1 MCLSKMAVLAADP
14 VSGFNLLQ
22 ASVYEGNYATVIT
35 FSIFLDNFLR
45 EMNFES
51 TANNAKISPSKT
63 ACDIFSTFKTRYH
76 ATIKAFYEETLQKY
90 GTLTELHRCGDNDDA
105 EKAVELVLN
114 HGMDVNIAAKGNR
127 TPLLWASL
135 RCSGVFIKT
144 LIDLGADTN
153 AQREDQ
159 CTPLVMAA
167 SWNNYM
173 AIRLLAHAGVSTD
186 YIQDESY
193 SALHISAM
201 RGFVNITK
209 LLIEAGSNINLQ
221 SNGGRTPLHLA
232 VQNRHKHLVKT
243 LLESNADANIR
254 DKYQRKDNIFL
265 VRGKDKGKP
274 AWHYVDV
281 KRATSGLFHK
291 KKKDGSIDVANFG
304 TVLASGWGQDP
315 PANKRE
321 EIVTADDK
329 PTAEMKNKTALH
341 IACKVGDEE
350 VIKLLVEHGADIN
363 ACDGDGF
370 TPLQLAAIHGN
381 MQVVKKLVELKVD
394 VSLTT
399 ADGKDAADYAQMN
412 EEPEI
417 EEYLKSK
424 RSPLRKLWDRLSRKQ

>member
-1 MCLSKMAVLAADP
+1 MAVLAADP

-22 ASVYEGNYATVIT
+22 ASVYEGIYATVT
-35 FSIFLDNFLR
+35 TLNIFLDNFPR

-63 ACDIFSTFKTRYH
+63 ACDIFSTFKKRHH
-76 ATIKAFYEETLQKY
+76 AKIKELYEETLQKY
-90 GTLTELHRCGDNDDA
+90 GTLAELHRCGDKNDA

-114 HGMDVNIAAKGNR
+114 HGMDVNIAAMGNR

-159 CTPLVMAA
+159 CTPLIMATY
-167 SWNNYM
+167 WNNYM
-173 AIRLLAHAGVSTD
+173 AVHFLVQAGVGTD
-186 YIQDESY
+186 YIQDEGY
-193 SALHISAM
+193 SALHISA
-201 RGFVNITK
+201 REGFVNITK

-221 SNGGRTPLHLA
+221 SNSGITPLHLA

-243 LLESNADANIR
+243 LLESKADTCIR

-265 VRGKDKGKP
+265 VRGKDKGKR
-274 AWHYVDV
+274 AWHYVEV
-281 KRATSGLFHK
+281 KKATSGLFHK
-291 KKKDGSIDVANFG
+291 KTKDGSIDVANFG
-304 TVLASGWGQDP
+304 TVLASGWGEDP
-315 PANKRE
+315 PANKQK
-321 EIVTADDK
+321 EILIVDDK
-329 PTAEMKNKTALH
+329 PTAERKNKTALH

-363 ACDGDGF
+363 ARDGDGF
-370 TPLQLAAIHGN
+370 TSLHLAAIHGN

-412 EEPEI
+412 KESEI

-424 RSPLRKLWDRLSRKQ
+424 RSSFRKFVNIFSRKC